1 MRDEVIKAFGG
12 AVPETTL
19 EVGATSDDIW
29 AIVSDSTRTAEWLA
43 PIRWLEGAS
52 ADAPFAAGQASKVA
66 LNGRVPAAFL
76 KVRAVEPGRV
86 LRWTV
91 GPNFAHPRGLAMRA
105 EVRLTPTETDTFVTV
120 ELACNRLTGRLQ
132 EAISGI
138 EVGTAAAASAANLK
152 QIAEDS

>member
-1 MRDEVIKAFGG
+1 MIKAFGG

-29 AIVSDSTRTAEWLA
+29 AIVSDSTRIAEWLST
-43 PIRWLEGAS
+43 IRRLEGAS
-52 ADAPFAAGQASKVA
+52 ADVSFAAGQAFEVA
-66 LNGRVPAAFL
+66 MNGRVPASSL
-76 KVRAVEPGRV
+76 RVRAVEPGRR

-91 GPNFAHPRGLAMRA
+91 GPNFAHPVGLAMRA
-105 EVRLTPTETDTFVTV
+105 EVRLTPTETGTSVTV
-120 ELACNRLTGRLQ
+120 EIACNRLTGRLQ

-138 EVGTAAAASAANLK
+138 DVGTAAAASAANLK

>member
-1 MRDEVIKAFGG
+1 MRDDSIKGFGG

-19 EVGATSDDIW
+19 EVGATSDLIW

-43 PIRWLEGAS
+43 PIRWLEDAS
-52 ADAPFAAGQASKVA
+52 GDAPFAAGQSFKVA
-66 LNGRVPAAFL
+66 LNGRVPPSSL
-76 KVRAVEPGRV
+76 KVRAVEPGRR

-91 GPNFAHPRGLAMRA
+91 GPNFAHPLPLAMHA
-105 EVRLTPTETDTFVTV
+105 EVRLTPTETGASVTV

-138 EVGTAAAASAANLK
+138 DIGAAAAASAANLK